1 MSFDNGNAII
11 FNNDDN
17 TVRLDDPEGVLGGG
31 NALYEELISGFDNGG
46 TGWNE
51 FIPPSMLILDDY
63 AAGGI
68 GQDYLDGQ
76 YGDDVLYGGT
86 GVNLDLDN
94 TQALIDVPTPRP
106 PFDEDGDPL
115 DNHSFDGFNFADFDL

>member
-11 FNNDDN
+11 FNNEN
-17 TVRLDDPEGVLGGG
+17 NRVWLDQPEGALGNSASTGFND
-31 NALYEELISGFDNGG
+31 NALYEELIQGFDNGG

-51 FIPPSMLILDDY
+51 FIPPNMLILDDY

-68 GQDYLDGQ
+68 GADEIHGES
-76 YGDDVLYGGT
+76 GDDVLYGGT

-94 TQALIDVPTPRP
+94 
-106 PFDEDGDPL
+106 
-115 DNHSFDGFNFADFDL
+115 